1 MGFFV
6 ENFRENSIES
16 KREIDFV
23 NSFKN
28 DLKSDINDLN
38 ILIKRRK
45 RREIQIDSIYFIFK
59 NEKFNEFS
67 NDLYYYAR
75 YLPRPSRFFAN
86 NSSID
91 QLKNSGSLTFIKNQK
106 VIDTLLDYND
116 NFLFIYYIREREEYL
131 VQRIFDQI
139 NLIFD
144 PYVFDSMTTYD
155 IEFTKPKHDV
165 YVNYSDSKTNKTF
178 LSNLQYLKTVNKAQI
193 GWFIEHRKRVKNIL
207 NFVNEVYF
215 AN

>member
-67 NDLYYYAR
+67 NDLY
-75 YLPRPSRFFAN
+75 
-86 NSSID
+86 
-91 QLKNSGSLTFIKNQK
+91 
-106 VIDTLLDYND
+106 
-116 NFLFIYYIREREEYL
+116 
-131 VQRIFDQI
+131 
-139 NLIFD
+139 
-144 PYVFDSMTTYD
+144 
-155 IEFTKPKHDV
+155 
-165 YVNYSDSKTNKTF
+165 
-178 LSNLQYLKTVNKAQI
+178 
-193 GWFIEHRKRVKNIL
+193 
-207 NFVNEVYF
+207 
-215 AN
+215 